1 MQDLTLTL
9 IQTNLQW
16 RNPEANRE
24 QLEAEILAIPR
35 ATDLILL
42 PEMFTSAFIADP
54 REAAEPHPGETL
66 DWMLKLASET
76 GAAITGSIAAEV
88 DGRYFNR
95 LLFVT
100 PEQGVHHYDKR
111 HLFRMMGE
119 HERYS
124 AGETKLLVT
133 WRGWRILPLVCYDL
147 RFPVW
152 CRHTAADPYDLLLF
166 VANWPSAR
174 NQHWR
179 TLLQARAIE
188 NLSYVAGVNR
198 IGQDGRGVDYQGH
211 SAVVDFS
218 GREILQAGEGVGNF
232 STTLAME
239 KLRQY
244 RGDFPAHLDADNFN
258 IF

>member
-1 MQDLTLTL
+1 MQDLTVTL

-16 RNPEANRE
+16 RDPQANRE
-24 QLEAEILAIPR
+24 HLESEILAIPR

-42 PEMFTSAFIADP
+42 PEMFTSAFITDP
-54 REAAEPHPGETL
+54 RQGAEAHPGETL
-66 DWMLKLASET
+66 DWMLKLAAET

-100 PEQGVHHYDKR
+100 PEQKVYHYDKR

-119 HERYS
+119 HERYN
-124 AGETKLLVT
+124 AGQAKLLVE

-152 CRHTAADPYDLLLF
+152 CRNTAGDTYDLCLF

-174 NQHWR
+174 HHHWR

-188 NLSYVAGVNR
+188 NLAYVAGVNR
-198 IGQDGRGVDYQGH
+198 IGQDGRGIDYQGH
-211 SAVVDFS
+211 SAVVNFL
-218 GREILQAGEGVGNF
+218 GQEIAQAGDAVGNF
-232 STTLAME
+232 SSTLQMD
-239 KLRQY
+239 KLGEY
-244 RGDFPAHLDADNFN
+244 RAQFPAHLDADNFN